1 MPLASYRPAVSSF
14 LRLASTGMLAVMLAA
29 CSKQAVSTTPAP
41 DSRTGPSGSTVGASS
56 SRAAVEH
63 FMASVKESDL
73 QAMSALWGNDAGP
86 ARTRLKRDEL
96 EKRLVI
102 MQCLLNHDRWNFVE
116 DAPRLQTAGRQSW
129 LISLTRKRAT
139 ARTTLTTVRGPGS
152 RWFLENVDV
161 APLREFCA

>member
-1 MPLASYRPAVSSF
+1 MPLASFRSAMSPFA
-14 LRLASTGMLAVMLAA
+14 RLASAGALAVLLSA
-29 CSKQAVSTTPAP
+29 CSKPPVSTTPEP
-41 DSRTGPSGSTVGASS
+41 DNRTGPTGNTVGAST

-63 FMASVKESDL
+63 FLASVKESDL
-73 QAMSALWGNDAGP
+73 QGMSALWGNDAGP